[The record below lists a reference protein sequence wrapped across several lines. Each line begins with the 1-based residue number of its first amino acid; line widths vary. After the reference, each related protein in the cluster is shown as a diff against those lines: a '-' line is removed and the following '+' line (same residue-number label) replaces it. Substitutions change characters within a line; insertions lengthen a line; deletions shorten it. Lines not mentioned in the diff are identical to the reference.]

1 MKTMLLLFHCMLS
14 GSLLIGCG
22 ASKQDGG
29 RAEEI
34 RAAKERMVMDPAP
47 TIPPNNCK
55 VIATVEA
62 IDRTLKGANEKD
74 PCGKAPCMATV
85 RIDSVLGFGSA
96 FPSTMS
102 AGKKI
107 QVKFA
112 LTLSSTK
119 EMLPEVTPALPGLS
133 VGSTFE
139 ALINGSIEMGKT
151 EPLFTIYGYTKK

>member
-1 MKTMLLLFHCMLS
+1 MRHALNPLALVLTLFILS
-14 GSLLIGCG
+14 SCG
-22 ASKQDGG
+22 TSKQ
-29 RAEEI
+29 ESSHSEQI
-34 RAAKERMVMDPAP
+34 QAAKEKMITNTPLP
-47 TIPPNNCK
+47 IPPSNCK
-55 VIATVEA
+55 VIATVET
-62 IDRTLKGANEKD
+62 IERTLEGTSEKD

-133 VGSTFE
+133 VGSRFE

-151 EPLFTIYGYTKK
+151 EPLFTIYGYEKK

>member
-1 MKTMLLLFHCMLS
+1 MKQVLSLSALILTLFILPS
-14 GSLLIGCG
+14 CG
-22 ASKQDGG
+22 ASKQ
-29 RAEEI
+29 ESSHSEQI
-34 RAAKERMVMDPAP
+34 QAAKEKKIINIPP
-47 TIPPNNCK
+47 PIPPNNCK
-55 VIATVEA
+55 VIATVET
-62 IDRTLKGANEKD
+62 IDQTLKGTGEKD
-74 PCGKAPCMATV
+74 PCSKAPCLATV

-133 VGSTFE
+133 AGSRFE
-139 ALINGSIEMGKT
+139 ALINGSIEMGRT
-151 EPLFTIYGYTKK
+151 EPLFTIYGYEKK

>member
-1 MKTMLLLFHCMLS
+1 
-14 GSLLIGCG
+14 
-22 ASKQDGG
+22 
-29 RAEEI
+29 
-34 RAAKERMVMDPAP
+34 MDPGP

-96 FPSTMS
+96 FPSTMT

-133 VGSTFE
+133 VGSKFE

-151 EPLFTIYGYTKK
+151 EPLFTIYGYAKK